1 MFAKNLTTS
10 TGNMTPYMTAALFY
24 LAITLPLIKV
34 VGSIEK
40 RMEQSETGKT
50 VSATASTTTKTAVTT
65 TVSTT
70 ADKPQALSKEEN

>member
-1 MFAKNLTTS
+1 
-10 TGNMTPYMTAALFY
+10 MTAALFY

-50 VSATASTTTKTAVTT
+50 VSTAASTTTSTAA
-65 TVSTT
+65 SK
-70 ADKPQALSKEEN
+70 AQALSKEEN